1 MILRITLFSGSG
13 QLWRLDTSNLVWELF
28 INWLF
33 DPILLMLIILP
44 IHCPLKGPECRGCN
58 NTRTDTLTFLWNP
71 SQSFFFEH
79 FSTKTPLLA
88 FKLLLTFHGFEQT
101 TGEIIKIFVTMSYPL
116 KLGHRHIWAKCQ
128 GRCHQYFSIS
138 IPSSSEMVTITSH
151 HHRTEKYFIYDGNI
165 FLVVWFAQTFFILI
179 SPLILL
185 NSRHTHNVIFIC
197 WKLLKFVLV

>member
-33 DPILLMLIILP
+33 DPILLMLIIILP
-44 IHCPLKGPECRGCN
+44 IHRSLKGPEYRGWN

-116 KLGHRHIWAKCQ
+116 KLGHRHILAKCQ
-128 GRCHQYFSIS
+128 VRCHQYFSIN

-151 HHRTEKYFIYDGNI
+151 HHRTENYFIYDGEI
-165 FLVVWFAQTFFILI
+165 YFSVWFC
-179 SPLILL
+179 
-185 NSRHTHNVIFIC
+185 RHFS
-197 WKLLKFVLV
+197 F